1 MDNPRPG
8 WVQEHDALSPRHFAR
23 ITALAKQ
30 RFGIDLKP
38 GKEEL
43 VAARLR
49 KKARELRLGSISAY
63 CDHVLNDRT
72 GESLL
77 GLIDALTTNHT
88 AFLRERAHFEFFVRH
103 VLPDRA
109 TEYGTQVWSAACSTG
124 EEPYTLCMAALEA
137 MGSSAFARLSVL
149 ATDISGKALEAARNG
164 IYPAERVAELPAEWV
179 RRYFLKGQGAKEG
192 WYKIRPEVAAMVE
205 FRRLNLVGPWPP
217 LGSFHAIF
225 CRNVM
230 IYFDRAAQAR
240 LVNRLAACLKPG
252 GYLFVGHAES
262 LTGIEHPLTYVQP
275 AIYRRGGLR

>member
-1 MDNPRPG
+1 MDYPRPE
-8 WVQEHDALSPRHFAR
+8 WFPEQDTLSPRHFAR

-30 RFGIDLKP
+30 KFGIDLKP

-49 KKARELRLGSISAY
+49 KKARELRLGSIAAY
-63 CDHVLNDRT
+63 CEHVLEDRT

-103 VLPDRA
+103 VLADTTP
-109 TEYGTQVWSAACSTG
+109 EYGIQVWSAACSSG

-137 MGSSAFARLSVL
+137 LGTAGFSRLSVL
-149 ATDISGKALEAARNG
+149 ATDISTKALEAARRG
-164 IYPAERVAELPAEWV
+164 IYAAERVAELPAEWV
-179 RRYFLKGQGAKEG
+179 RKYFLKGQGAKAG
-192 WYKIRPEVAAMVE
+192 WFKIRPEVAAMVE

-217 LGSFHAIF
+217 LGSFDAIF

-252 GYLFVGHAES
+252 GYLLVGHAES

-275 AIYRRGGLR
+275 AVYRRGGSR